1 MNKKIMT
8 GLCLGLLVYAC
19 SQTLY
24 VPTDD
29 MSQYE
34 QLTAGRKLYVDHC
47 SGCHN
52 LHFPHEFTADQWKT
66 QLEEMQ
72 VKAKI
77 SDDQK
82 ELIFQYLISQPSERS
97 LK

>member
-1 MNKKIMT
+1 MT

-24 VPTDD
+24 VPTAGT
-29 MSQYE
+29 SQYE
-34 QLTAGRKLYVDHC
+34 PLTAGRKLYVDHC

-52 LHFPHEFTADQWKT
+52 LHFPEEYTPDQWKE
-66 QLEEMQ
+66 QLDEMQ

-77 SDDQK
+77 SDGEK
-82 ELIFQYLISQPSERS
+82 ELIYQYLSSHP
-97 LK
+97 

>member
-1 MNKKIMT
+1 MSKKFIAA
-8 GLCLGLLVYAC
+8 LLLGVFVYAC

-24 VPTDD
+24 VPTPD
-29 MSQYE
+29 MSGYDHLIQ
-34 QLTAGRKLYVDHC
+34 GRKLYVNHC

-52 LHFPHEFTADQWKT
+52 LHFPQEFTAEQWIA

-77 SDDQK
+77 TEGEKD
-82 ELIFQYLISQPSERS
+82 LIYKYLVSHP
-97 LK
+97 